1 MQSRIITLCLATC
14 LAAMPLGCQ
23 KPEQPLPLGQIEK
36 DYDRPLPPGQF
47 ALRKL
52 TDTSM
57 YPKFGDGWY
66 RAKGLGLR
74 EAVQHSIDYLSAPSS
89 KKYFPIGPIS
99 HEKVLESL
107 TLFLDVLNQAD
118 SPQALDD
125 LIRQDFDVYISV
137 GYDNAGTVLFT
148 GYYSPIFDGSLT
160 RTEQFRYPL
169 YKLPPEIQKDENGEV
184 VGGPWY
190 TRQEIEQ
197 SHMLDGQEIAWVG
210 DRFEA
215 YVITV
220 QGSGFIRLPDG
231 TLHEIGYAGHN
242 GHEYT
247 SIGRMLVA
255 DGKIDRHRL
264 SLATM
269 IRHFKQYPQDL
280 DQYLYQNKRYV
291 FFQDSTGGPYGCL
304 GKPVTSF
311 HSIATD
317 KDIFPRAALTFL
329 DTRIPQESG
338 SKMRT
343 FRSFALDQDRGAAIR
358 APGRCDIYMGVGDAA
373 GQRAGFTYS
382 EGKLYYLFAK
392 DGITKAEPLAA
403 GAADGGGR
411 IEPDL
416 GRRR

>member
-1 MQSRIITLCLATC
+1 
-14 LAAMPLGCQ
+14 MPFACQ

-74 EAVQHSIDYLSAPSS
+74 EAVQHSIDYLGAPSS

-99 HEKVLESL
+99 HEKVVESL
-107 TLFLDVLNQAD
+107 TLFIDVLDQAN

-125 LIRQDFDVYISV
+125 LIRQNFDVYISV
-137 GYDNAGTVLFT
+137 GYDNDGTVLFT

-160 RTEQFRYPL
+160 PTEQFRYPL
-169 YKLPPEIQKDENGEV
+169 YRLPPEIQKDENGEV
-184 VGGPWY
+184 VGGPWQ

-215 YVITV
+215 YVVTV

-231 TLHEIGYAGHN
+231 TLHEIGYSGHN

-247 SIGRMLVA
+247 PIGRMLVA

-264 SLATM
+264 SLAAM

-291 FFQDSTGGPYGCL
+291 FFQDSKGGPYGCL

-311 HSIATD
+311 HSLATD

-338 SKMRT
+338 SKMQT
-343 FRSFALDQDRGAAIR
+343 YRSFALDQDRGAAIR

-392 DGITKAEPLAA
+392 DGITTAEPLAA
-403 GAADGGGR
+403 GEVDGGGR

>member
-1 MQSRIITLCLATC
+1 
-14 LAAMPLGCQ
+14 MPFACQ

-74 EAVQHSIDYLSAPSS
+74 EAVQHSIDYLGAPSS

-99 HEKVLESL
+99 HEKVVESL
-107 TLFLDVLNQAD
+107 TLFIDVLDQAN

-125 LIRQDFDVYISV
+125 LIRQNFDVYISV
-137 GYDNAGTVLFT
+137 GYDNDGTVLFT

-160 RTEQFRYPL
+160 PTEQFRYPL
-169 YKLPPEIQKDENGEV
+169 YRLPPEIQKDENGEV
-184 VGGPWY
+184 VGGPWQ

-215 YVITV
+215 YVVTV

-247 SIGRMLVA
+247 PIGRMLVA

-264 SLATM
+264 SLAAM

-291 FFQDSTGGPYGCL
+291 FFQDSKGGPYGCL

-311 HSIATD
+311 HSLATD

-338 SKMRT
+338 SKMQT
-343 FRSFALDQDRGAAIR
+343 YRSFALDQDRGAAIR

-392 DGITKAEPLAA
+392 DGITTAEPLAA
-403 GAADGGGR
+403 GEVDGGGR

>member
-1 MQSRIITLCLATC
+1 VQSRIITLCFAAC
-14 LAAMPLGCQ
+14 LAAMPFACQ

-74 EAVQHSIDYLSAPSS
+74 EAVQHSIDYLGAPSS

-99 HEKVLESL
+99 HEKVVESL
-107 TLFLDVLNQAD
+107 TLFIDVLDQAN

-125 LIRQDFDVYISV
+125 LIRQNFDVYISV
-137 GYDNAGTVLFT
+137 GYDNDGTVLFT

-160 RTEQFRYPL
+160 PTEQFRYPL
-169 YKLPPEIQKDENGEV
+169 YRLPPEIQKDENGEV
-184 VGGPWY
+184 VGGPWQ

-215 YVITV
+215 YVVTV

-247 SIGRMLVA
+247 PIGRMLVA

-264 SLATM
+264 SLAAM

-291 FFQDSTGGPYGCL
+291 FFQDSKGGPYGCL

-311 HSIATD
+311 HSLATD

-338 SKMRT
+338 SKMQT
-343 FRSFALDQDRGAAIR
+343 YRSFALDQDRGAAIR

-392 DGITKAEPLAA
+392 DGITTAEPLAA
-403 GAADGGGR
+403 GEVDGGGR